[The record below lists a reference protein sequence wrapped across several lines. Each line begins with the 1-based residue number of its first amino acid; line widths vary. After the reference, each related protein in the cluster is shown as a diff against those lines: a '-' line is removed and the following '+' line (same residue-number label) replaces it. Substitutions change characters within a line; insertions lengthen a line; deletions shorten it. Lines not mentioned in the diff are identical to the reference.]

1 MPRILNSFSSA
12 KMPTFSQWRHIGKLL
27 SSNERMLL
35 GILLVLFVVSF
46 ITLTRSVYV
55 EQTEIVP
62 KRGGEMVEGIVGSP
76 RFINPLY
83 GSTQDVDRD
92 LVQLI
97 FSGIM
102 KYGEDGEVVNDLAK
116 NVTVE
121 NGGKTI
127 IVNLKENVFWHDEKP
142 FTSDDIVFTVQAL
155 KDSAY
160 KSPVRANWV
169 GVEVLKVSELRVRF
183 ELREPYAPFIERLT
197 LPILPAHIWENISPE
212 KAALSLYNLQPIGTG
227 PYKIASSK
235 RSSEG
240 NIIELRLRPN
250 LNYYEQ
256 IPYIQSI
263 VLRFYETEEKLIEAA
278 QKGQV
283 HNLTLSSTTLLARI
297 RTGIVH
303 ELALPRYFA
312 LFFNVEADIVEKQS
326 IRDAL
331 ALSLD
336 KERIVKEVFGEYGII
351 VNSPLPS
358 HAFNTAEIP
367 TESQDITKATALIED
382 NGYTK
387 EEGVFVKTFQETSG
401 SITSN
406 LQRGSQGAQVRS
418 LQECLAKDPEVYPL
432 GTVNGVFGPSTQAAV
447 ISFQEKYAEDVLQ
460 PTGLTKGTGTV
471 GPSTRAK
478 LDELCFNQ
486 PSEQISL
493 AIELVTLNQT
503 IMLEIA
509 EKIKEQWSSF
519 GVDVKITSFS
529 VSELE
534 RDIIKPRN
542 YQVLLFG
549 EILSIIPD
557 PFPFWHSSQVKDPG
571 LNLSV
576 YDNKQADRLLE
587 QIRREMDEEE
597 RIGLYNEL
605 QAIVLKDTPAI
616 FLYDEPFLYIT
627 NSNIH
632 GTLKDDS
639 VIADPSKRFSNI
651 ANWYIKTKRT
661 FK

>member
-1 MPRILNSFSSA
+1 
-12 KMPTFSQWRHIGKLL
+12 
-27 SSNERMLL
+27 
-35 GILLVLFVVSF
+35 
-46 ITLTRSVYV
+46 
-55 EQTEIVP
+55 
-62 KRGGEMVEGIVGSP
+62 MVEGIVGSP

-102 KYGEDGEVVNDLAK
+102 KYDEDGEVVNDLAK

-142 FTSDDIVFTVQAL
+142 FTSDDIVFTIQAL

-240 NIIELRLRPN
+240 NITELRLRPN

-542 YQVLLFG
+542 YQILLFG

>member
-1 MPRILNSFSSA
+1 
-12 KMPTFSQWRHIGKLL
+12 
-27 SSNERMLL
+27 MLL

-102 KYGEDGEVVNDLAK
+102 KYDEDGEVVNDLAK

-142 FTSDDIVFTVQAL
+142 FTSDDIVFTIQAL

-240 NIIELRLRPN
+240 NITELRLRPN

-542 YQVLLFG
+542 YQILLFG